1 MSNYK
6 NWKNKELGQN
16 LAEHF
21 GFKFRLDEGFGEG
34 KPAKDEWSK
43 KQEIEESEEEIDEVH
58 YGGKQKPHRPGT
70 PRGPDKCYDEEG
82 TEIPCAELN
91 EEEQELEE
99 TGLPGKQIKTGSPK
113 GHTPK
118 KCYDDKGNRID
129 CIEEEADLEE
139 GGAAARGKK
148 GKGHDTGKDRLEA
161 DRAHGTTENKKR
173 VTEDALKNMVRKHVK
188 LALEEIKNESKA

>member
-58 YGGKQKPHRPGT
+58 YGGKQRPHRPGT

-82 TEIPCAELN
+82 TEIPCAELK

-99 TGLPGKQIKTGSPK
+99 SVQDLLHHFVVFLFGTQQIL
-113 GHTPK
+113 K
-118 KCYDDKGNRID
+118 KFYQITVCD
-129 CIEEEADLEE
+129 
-139 GGAAARGKK
+139 
-148 GKGHDTGKDRLEA
+148 
-161 DRAHGTTENKKR
+161 
-173 VTEDALKNMVRKHVK
+173 
-188 LALEEIKNESKA
+188 